1 MNDAH
6 VVWAKLDA
14 ARRAQRHSMKNLAKS
29 IGISI
34 NTITRDAKSPE
45 KMPIGRF
52 FSYCE
57 ALNLSIEN
65 FISNF

>member
-6 VVWAKLDA
+6 AIWVKLDA
-14 ARRAQRHSMKNLAKS
+14 ARRAQRHSMKSLAKS

-34 NTITRDAKSPE
+34 NTITRDAKIPE

-57 ALNLSIEN
+57 ALNLSPED

>member
-6 VVWAKLDA
+6 AIWVKLDA
-14 ARRAQRHSMKNLAKS
+14 ARRAQRHSMKSLAKS

-34 NTITRDAKSPE
+34 NTITRDAKRPE
-45 KMPIGRF
+45 KMPIGRL

-57 ALNLSIEN
+57 ALNLSPED

>member
-6 VVWAKLDA
+6 DVWVKLDA
-14 ARRAQRHSMKNLAKS
+14 ARRAQRHSMKSLAKS

-45 KMPIGRF
+45 KMPIGRL

-57 ALNLSIEN
+57 ALNLSPED